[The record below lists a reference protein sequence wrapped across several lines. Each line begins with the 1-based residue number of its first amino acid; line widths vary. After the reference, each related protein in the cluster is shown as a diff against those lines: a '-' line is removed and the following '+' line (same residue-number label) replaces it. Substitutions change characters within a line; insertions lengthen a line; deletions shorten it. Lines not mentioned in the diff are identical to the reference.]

1 MCLSFAALTVWT
13 SPAKPAKWMH
23 VLAGGLVAYAAL
35 FTGSR
40 KMLLVLAIVGF
51 VALGWMARRMK
62 RASSWLIF
70 AGVAVVAVLA
80 ACLVGP
86 RLLQMGST
94 VGSARSFARFDA
106 SSAGNTLRKKPLE
119 SR

>member
-51 VALGWMARRMK
+51 VALGWMVAANEASQFLADFCRR
-62 RASSWLIF
+62 RRSGRVGGLLGWAEASSNGKHRWFGAII
-70 AGVAVVAVLA
+70 
-80 ACLVGP
+80 
-86 RLLQMGST
+86 R
-94 VGSARSFARFDA
+94 
-106 SSAGNTLRKKPLE
+106 PL
-119 SR
+119 